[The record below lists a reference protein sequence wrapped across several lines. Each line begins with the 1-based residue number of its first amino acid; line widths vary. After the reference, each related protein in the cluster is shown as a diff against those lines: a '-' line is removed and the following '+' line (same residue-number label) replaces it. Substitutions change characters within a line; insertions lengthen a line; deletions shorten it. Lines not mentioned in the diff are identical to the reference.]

1 VTLDDSEPRTSS
13 PQPRAYALLLA
24 AGSAS
29 RFGGDKLLAPLHGR
43 PLVSHA
49 ALAVAEAIA
58 AGVLAGG
65 VAIVPPAAGALA
77 ETLGEAGLRVARN
90 SESHLG
96 RSTSLRLGLAILENL
111 TAPPAG
117 AALIV
122 LADQPGLQSDVITRL
137 VETWRKTGKSA
148 RPRYLAAPLEPG
160 HPVLLDRSL
169 WPLARGLRG
178 DAGLLASLGEQALTL
193 IDVAGAN
200 PDVDAPADLRRFEDP
215 R

>member
-1 VTLDDSEPRTSS
+1 MTLDDSEPGTSS
-13 PQPRAYALLLA
+13 PQRRAYALLLA
-24 AGSAS
+24 AGSAG

-43 PLVSHA
+43 PLAAHA

-77 ETLGEAGLRVARN
+77 ETLGEAGLWIAQN
-90 SESHLG
+90 SDSHLG
-96 RSTSLRLGLAILENL
+96 RSTSLRLGLAMLENL

-122 LADQPGLQSDVITRL
+122 LADQPGLQSEVITRL
-137 VETWRKTGKSA
+137 VENWRKTGKSA
-148 RPRYLAAPLEPG
+148 RPRYLDTPLEPG

-178 DAGLLASLGEQALTL
+178 DAGLLATLGEQALTVV
-193 IDVAGAN
+193 DVAGAN
-200 PDVDAPADLRRFEDP
+200 PDVDTPADLRYLENQR
-215 R
+215 